1 MGFESPEEKERRE
14 KMKRILEERGIV
26 AVPPKVLRSIEE
38 LAKLSR
44 EIEGLG
50 LGYLSRS
57 QIKWLY
63 SGGFDVYKETKPLIY
78 NLLIE
83 MEKVGG
89 VFPVN
94 LKNIAE
100 IVQRKIRK
108 KAREG
113 VIDGR
118 WKKVTVSPS
127 EIDTILRFKR
137 DPYFS
142 KEEKTK
148 LMAETLVEVL
158 EEMYQKEKKRHKI
171 EEPEVKVAL
180 EVARKWLERFRRAR
194 GEISPSSETR
204 KN

>member
-1 MGFESPEEKERRE
+1 MGFLSPEEKERRE
-14 KMKRILEERGIV
+14 KMKKILEERGIV
-26 AVPPKVLRSIEE
+26 AVHPKVLRSIEE

-50 LGYLSRS
+50 LGYLSRT

-63 SGGFDVYKETKPLIY
+63 SGGFDVYKETKPFIY
-78 NLLIE
+78 NLLVE

-89 VFPVN
+89 VSPVN

-100 IVQRKIRK
+100 IVQRRIRK

-113 VIDGR
+113 VINR
-118 WKKVTVSPS
+118 KWKKVTVSPS

-142 KEEKTK
+142 KKEKTK

-158 EEMYQKEKKRHKI
+158 EEMYLKEKKRHKV

-180 EVARKWLERFRRAR
+180 EVAKKWLERFRRAR
-194 GEISPSSETR
+194 GEISLSSAT
-204 KN
+204 KKS